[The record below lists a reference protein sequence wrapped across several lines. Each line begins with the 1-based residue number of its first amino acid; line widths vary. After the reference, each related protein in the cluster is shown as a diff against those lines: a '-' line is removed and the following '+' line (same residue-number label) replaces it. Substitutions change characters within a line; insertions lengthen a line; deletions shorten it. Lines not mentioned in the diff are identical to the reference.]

1 MRLAIVAVLFSV
13 MQYMSPSMALS
24 PELTYEKK
32 LSAITD
38 KRDRVKFTLE
48 QLTTDMKEV
57 RCALNIAYKESRYN
71 VDSHNKSSGAR
82 GVWQLLWGK
91 PEWSLLKQTEEAH
104 KYVLHRY
111 DTWCEAYRFHQ
122 ERNWY

>member
-1 MRLAIVAVLFSV
+1 MRLILVILFGVLLPLATPAQAISPTLTIEKQLSV
-13 MQYMSPSMALS
+13 
-24 PELTYEKK
+24 
-32 LSAITD
+32 ITD
-38 KRDRVKFTLE
+38 KKDRVRFAISQFTINE
-48 QLTTDMKEV
+48 REV
-57 RCALNIAYKESRYN
+57 QCALRIAYKESRYN
-71 VDSHNKSSGAR
+71 VNSFNKSSGAR

-111 DTWCEAYRFHQ
+111 ETWCGAYRFHQ

>member
-1 MRLAIVAVLFSV
+1 MRLAIATLLALVL
-13 MQYMSPSMALS
+13 QIATPAQALS
-24 PELTYEKK
+24 PVLTYSK
-32 LSAITD
+32 LLSVTTD
-38 KRDRVKFTLE
+38 KRERVKLTLE
-48 QLTTDMKEV
+48 QVTTDMKEV
-57 RCALNIAYKESRYN
+57 RCALKIAYKESRYN

-111 DTWCEAYRFHQ
+111 DTWCDAYRFHQ

>member
-1 MRLAIVAVLFSV
+1 MRLAIVAILFSV